1 MILGLFFV
9 CLLPCL
15 FGPVLLKIVQKT
27 VIFDV
32 LCILQLLAKTP
43 LSPKTGQKDP
53 KRGPKMGSFLT
64 KKEGLFCHQDVFS
77 DHNQFLRFCE
87 TLKMSVF

>member
-1 MILGLFFV
+1 VILGLFFV
-9 CLLPCL
+9 CLLPGL

-43 LSPKTGQKDP
+43 LSPKTGQNDP
-53 KRGPKMGSFLT
+53 KKGVKNGVLFDQKRGSFLSSRR
-64 KKEGLFCHQDVFS
+64 LF
-77 DHNQFLRFCE
+77 RP
-87 TLKMSVF
+87 